1 MRISRI
7 RPIVS
12 PYSASKVDPIT
23 FPKKKFEPK
32 KSDAR
37 ILSAYSTKS
46 DGKSLS
52 QAKGI
57 DTNIT
62 TNSIGRIRRALRS

>member
-32 KSDAR
+32 NPIFHFSVHLKFKSW
-37 ILSAYSTKS
+37 IQFLSIFWDSESSKNPFICS
-46 DGKSLS
+46 FSL
-52 QAKGI
+52 
-57 DTNIT
+57 
-62 TNSIGRIRRALRS
+62 